1 MDEKMYTCQEVAD
14 RYKIKLKTVWAMVRE
29 GRLPAMKINGRN
41 YRFRESDLLR
51 YEQENLVGKKS

>member
-29 GRLPAMKINGRN
+29 GRLPAVKINGRN